1 MTEPGV
7 EVYFQDGDWR
17 VGVPQ
22 GEDPISTHPNQD
34 EAVEA
39 GRAEAER
46 RGLELI
52 VRDRQATI
60 TERDAPA

>member
-7 EVYFQDGDWR
+7 EVYYQEGEWR
-17 VGVPQ
+17 VGVPM
-22 GEDPISTHPNQD
+22 GEDPISNHTTRD

-52 VRDRQATI
+52 IRDEQATI
-60 TERDAPA
+60 TDRDVP